1 MNKTELIAA
10 LREELDVRRE
20 YLAGSTT
27 KKEAAQIL
35 DAVICTLHK
44 ALANKGAE
52 VALSGLGK
60 FKTVTRPA
68 RTARNPQTGEAVQ
81 VPERTAI
88 KFVASRTTKA

>member
-1 MNKTELIAA
+1 MNKTQLIEV
-10 LREELDVRRE
+10 LQNELDGHRE
-20 YLAGSTT
+20 QLAGSTS
-27 KKEAAQIL
+27 KKEATQVLAAICSALKIGL
-35 DAVICTLHK
+35 DDEGEVTLP
-44 ALANKGAE
+44 
-52 VALSGLGK
+52 GLGK